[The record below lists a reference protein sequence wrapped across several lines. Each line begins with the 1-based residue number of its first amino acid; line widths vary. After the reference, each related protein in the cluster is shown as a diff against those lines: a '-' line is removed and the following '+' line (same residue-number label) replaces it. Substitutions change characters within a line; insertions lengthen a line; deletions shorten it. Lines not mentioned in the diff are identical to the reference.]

1 MMAERP
7 RFAAPAL
14 HGLVTSVLERLDV
27 PERDAREA
35 ADALIASDLMGIDS
49 HGVARFSGHPSYVPG
64 LARGVVNPRPRPVVA
79 AEQPS
84 TALLDGDRGMGV
96 VIATRAMRVAIE
108 KARATGVGMVAV
120 TNSRHF
126 GIAGHF
132 ARMAVPEGMIGIA
145 MTNAYPQV
153 ALPGGI
159 GPILGTNPIAVAAPR
174 DGGPPFCVDIASSV
188 GAAGKAEIAR
198 RAGKRM
204 PPGWVVDAD
213 GNPTDAPEAVLGGG
227 GALLPLGSTMENGAH
242 KGYGLA
248 TIVDVLCGILSGA
261 GHGAILDPL
270 PWECGHFLAAIRVE
284 AFRPLAAFTAAMASM
299 ASTLVNAPRRAG
311 VLPFRIHG
319 EPEHEAEQERRARG
333 IPLHPEVI
341 ADLRS
346 VAERYGVTF
355 PASIA

>member
-1 MMAERP
+1 MEERP
-7 RFAAPAL
+7 RFTAPAL
-14 HGLVTSVLERLDV
+14 HALVTSVLERLEV
-27 PERDAREA
+27 PEQDARAA

-64 LARGVVNPRPRPVVA
+64 LARGVVNPRPFPVVVT
-79 AEQPS
+79 EQPS

-96 VIATRAMRVAIE
+96 VIATRAMRMAIE
-108 KARATGVGMVAV
+108 KARGSGVGMIAV

-132 ARMAVPEGMIGIA
+132 ARMAVSEGMIGIA
-145 MTNAYPQV
+145 MTNAFPQV
-153 ALPGGI
+153 ALPGGV
-159 GPILGTNPIAVAAPR
+159 GPVLGTNPIALAAPR

-227 GALLPLGSTMENGAH
+227 GALLPLGSTVESGAH

-248 TIVDVLCGILSGA
+248 AMVDVLCGVLSGV
-261 GHGAILDPL
+261 GHGAVLDPL
-270 PWECGHFLAAIRVE
+270 SWECGHFLAAIRIE
-284 AFRPLAAFTAAMASM
+284 AFRPLSAFTSAMASM
-299 ASTLVNAPRRAG
+299 ASTIVHAPRQAG
-311 VLPFRIHG
+311 VPPFRIHG
-319 EPEHEAEQERRARG
+319 EPEHEAEQDRRAHG
-333 IPLHPEVI
+333 IPLHPEVV

-346 VAERYGVTF
+346 VSARYGVPF
-355 PASIA
+355 PAAVA